1 MVVGRSCHRWID
13 VVWVDCYIDV
23 CGRAAS
29 RCDEPSQRENTEV
42 VFSHLGCSQ
51 PSEIRIVRELRE
63 ARWTFLDFFMIQ
75 RWVVQLCPFID
86 DIYIYIYKYIYMNMI
101 LYIVYIYIYIWASTQ
116 SIERV
121 FSKVLWFNVRSNPKS
136 DAQVWCSDARQ
147 SCGQLQAR
155 HCNAWYWITCRAP

>member
-23 CGRAAS
+23 CGRASS

-63 ARWTFLDFFMIQ
+63 FFMIQ
-75 RWVVQLCPFID
+75 RWVVQLCPFLD
-86 DIYIYIYKYIYMNMI
+86 DIYISISIWIWFYI
-101 LYIVYIYIYIWASTQ
+101 LYLYIYIWASTQ
-116 SIERV
+116 SIERA
-121 FSKVLWFNVRSNPKS
+121 SKVLWFNVRSNPKS

-155 HCNAWYWITCRAP
+155 HCNAWCWITCRAP

>member
-42 VFSHLGCSQ
+42 VFLTLVVRSPAKSGSSGSSEKLGG
-51 PSEIRIVRELRE
+51 LL
-63 ARWTFLDFFMIQ
+63 WTFLWFSGELFNCVLSSM
-75 RWVVQLCPFID
+75 
-86 DIYIYIYKYIYMNMI
+86 IYIYISISIWIWFYI
-101 LYIVYIYIYIWASTQ
+101 LYIYIYIWASTQ

-121 FSKVLWFNVRSNPKS
+121 SKVLVSCSEQPEIRCSGVVQRREAKLWTVAGTALRAMSS
-136 DAQVWCSDARQ
+136 SLDDVVVWV
-147 SCGQLQAR
+147 
-155 HCNAWYWITCRAP
+155 